1 MYNVFL
7 TKSDE
12 NLKIKCTKLSKLND
26 YLVFQAR
33 KASHTLNLRE
43 FIEGENNSCIIWNEK
58 ELYIGAYY
66 TNPFAI
72 YNYRDIIN
80 SLEELDIEKSEYIKN
95 LRNTLKNN
103 TAESILDDENIDL
116 YMLKSL
122 YEIFSMPQIKKNNP
136 RAQVLFYEI

>member
-1 MYNVFL
+1 MIHRNLFL
-7 TKSDE
+7 
-12 NLKIKCTKLSKLND
+12 LNYKYEGFTLLDKNYD
-26 YLVFQAR
+26 YD
-33 KASHTLNLRE
+33 
-43 FIEGENNSCIIWNEK
+43 EK

-80 SLEELDIEKSEYIKN
+80 SLEKLDYEKSEYIKN